1 MEVSDKPTDGKGLRV
16 LGLAPEFEV
25 VISASGERGPAAV
38 AGISRGDYIAAVDGV
53 PVTSKKELEDQVNGL
68 TAGDRVPI
76 KVIDGQTGSPRTVEA
91 VVGAVGVDGATVQ
104 ALREASGAASKDEHV
119 WKRPEEWER
128 VPECFL
134 HPSEAKR
141 IAELES
147 ANAELEGA
155 LADCQALLAKQLAHN
170 RALADACRQ
179 ALADPTLQ
187 GLEGAGSG
195 ELKRE
200 VQQPVRVLNDDGQ
213 QLGKGTAR
221 VADGQPE
228 LEVAFADGS
237 KRSSPASGDGQ
248 KLQWQ
253 DGEVWTRKPNGLT
266 GVWYDEN
273 NERKTIDPADSAGV
287 ARARDEEGSEIGQGT
302 FSGEGDSGRR
312 AAEVGRRQGVAARTA
327 AGSACGSMVRW
338 GEPDA
343 SGRCTRQAWADEG
356 AR

>member
-1 MEVSDKPTDGKGLRV
+1 
-16 LGLAPEFEV
+16 
-25 VISASGERGPAAV
+25 
-38 AGISRGDYIAAVDGV
+38 
-53 PVTSKKELEDQVNGL
+53 
-68 TAGDRVPI
+68 
-76 KVIDGQTGSPRTVEA
+76 
-91 VVGAVGVDGATVQ
+91 VQ

-147 ANAELEGA
+147 A

-237 KRSSPASGDGQ
+237 KRSSPASGDCM
-248 KLQWQ
+248 KL
-253 DGEVWTRKPNGLT
+253 L
-266 GVWYDEN
+266 
-273 NERKTIDPADSAGV
+273 
-287 ARARDEEGSEIGQGT
+287 
-302 FSGEGDSGRR
+302 F
-312 AAEVGRRQGVAARTA
+312 
-327 AGSACGSMVRW
+327 
-338 GEPDA
+338 
-343 SGRCTRQAWADEG
+343 
-356 AR
+356 